1 MKSKIQKVQK
11 YKNQFIIQWNQK
23 GSVRVETVGDNGMK
37 VQKSVFAAKYNITRA
52 ITKFMK
58 G

>member
-1 MKSKIQKVQK
+1 MKSKIQHVQK
-11 YKNQFIIQWNQK
+11 YKNQFIIEWKQK
-23 GSVRVETVGDNGMK
+23 GSVRVETVGDSGMK
-37 VQKSVFAAKYNITRA
+37 VQKSVFAAKYNITRS